1 MKDYRKLIVWQKS
14 LEMLQQTYFV
24 TEKLPKSE
32 EYGLKSQLRRASV
45 SISSNIAEGSARK
58 TEVDRK
64 RFYTMAR
71 SSVIE
76 VDTQFEIALRLK
88 YFKEEDCGKVSGLME
103 EVFRMLSKMIS

>member
-1 MKDYRKLIVWQKS
+1 
-14 LEMLQQTYFV
+14 MLQQTYLI

-58 TEVDRK
+58 TEADRK
-64 RFYTMAR
+64 RFYAMAR

-88 YFKEEDCGKVSGLME
+88 YFNEDDCIKAGGLMQE
-103 EVFRMLSKMIS
+103 IFRMLSKMIA